1 MKYLLGILI
10 MIWSVFSS
18 AKDYPE
24 VIVGEEDGF
33 VDLTFTIS
41 NSKKLESGSY
51 QVVVKG
57 NLKGDKVGFVCPLG
71 TRKRW
76 MALTMPSIGGRHS
89 SEALVLNLKIL

>member
-51 QVVVKG
+51 QIVVKA
-57 NLKGDKVGFVCPLG
+57 
-71 TRKRW
+71 T
-76 MALTMPSIGGRHS
+76 
-89 SEALVLNLKIL
+89 